1 MIVTPRRVD
10 RMAKRRQIIE
20 AAARVFARRGLGAST
35 MSQIAAVAEVGK
47 GTLYEYFPSKRS
59 LILAVFDDL
68 HHSLLEEGRARFAGE
83 GAKPPAAARLRGF
96 FELLLDA
103 GESMRELLPL
113 WMEMWAAAST
123 EALRQ
128 ELGYKMRALYHD
140 FRELLAGIFRDGQA
154 SGELRAGLNP
164 EWISASLVGG
174 LDGLFLQAWLDD
186 EFPLARAGNHFIECA
201 LVGFLAAPNPAEQGG
216 AAT

>member
-1 MIVTPRRVD
+1 MAPRRVD
-10 RMAKRRQIIE
+10 RRAKRRQIIE

-59 LILAVFDDL
+59 LILAVFEDL
-68 HHSLLEEGRARFAGE
+68 HHSLLEESRVRFTGE
-83 GAKPPAAARLRGF
+83 GARQPAAARLRGF

-123 EALRQ
+123 EAVTVVTS
-128 ELGYKMRALYHD
+128 D
-140 FRELLAGIFRDGQA
+140 RELRRRIEAAAEVPVTCKGCSSLFESKRSAKRRSRRGRYPA
-154 SGELRAGLNP
+154 STAGLPKGANRITQ
-164 EWISASLVGG
+164 EMKGI
-174 LDGLFLQAWLDD
+174 WLED
-186 EFPLARAGNHFIECA
+186 EEGP
-201 LVGFLAAPNPAEQGG
+201 
-216 AAT
+216 